1 MAQDIFIR
9 FSGIKGESQDF
20 AHKGDI
26 DVLRWAWAARQPA
39 NMHSGSGGGDFY
51 FDHFIDQSSGAHFL
65 IDRDGTIYQT
75 ASLFKVTWHVGR
87 LQSRCYLTK
96 KCEPADLQKVTEL
109 EKSWRNYDKVH
120 QIEKVKNYPDR
131 FPSNVDSIGI
141 EIVGK
146 AERVT
151 DKKTG
156 DPIFVY
162 EEVSNQQNDSL
173 KWLIGELVGTLN
185 VSTTEIYRHPEI
197 GRKNLTEA
205 SSAKW

>member
-1 MAQDIFIR
+1 MLYVNENGHIYADRIKIKIFNNIEHEKMDAVN
-9 FSGIKGESQDF
+9 GIVVHQTNASTASSTFHSYQNKG
-20 AHKGDI
+20 
-26 DVLRWAWAARQPA
+26 AA
-39 NMHSGSGGGDFY
+39 
-51 FDHFIDQSSGAHFL
+51 GAHFL

-146 AERVT
+146 AERQI

-156 DPIFVY
+156 EPVFVY
-162 EEVSNQQNDSL
+162 EDVNDRQNESL
-173 KWLIGELVGTLN
+173 KWLIRELIGTLN

-197 GRKNLTEA
+197 GRKTLTEA
-205 SSAKW
+205 STAKW

>member
-1 MAQDIFIR
+1 MLYVNENGHIYADRIKIKIFNNIEHEKMDAIN
-9 FSGIKGESQDF
+9 GIVVHQTNASTAGSTFHSYQNKG
-20 AHKGDI
+20 
-26 DVLRWAWAARQPA
+26 A
-39 NMHSGSGGGDFY
+39 N
-51 FDHFIDQSSGAHFL
+51 GAHFL

-146 AERVT
+146 AERVI

-156 DPIFVY
+156 EPVFVY

>member
-1 MAQDIFIR
+1 MLYVNENGHIYADRIKIKIFNNIEHEKMDAVN
-9 FSGIKGESQDF
+9 GIVVHQTNASTASSTFHSYQNKG
-20 AHKGDI
+20 
-26 DVLRWAWAARQPA
+26 A
-39 NMHSGSGGGDFY
+39 N
-51 FDHFIDQSSGAHFL
+51 GAHFL
-65 IDRDGTIYQT
+65 IDRDGTIYQI

-146 AERVT
+146 AERVI

-156 DPIFVY
+156 EPVFVY

>member
-1 MAQDIFIR
+1 MLYVNENGHIYADRIKIKIFNNIEHEKMDAVN
-9 FSGIKGESQDF
+9 GIVVHQTNASTASSTFHSYQNKG
-20 AHKGDI
+20 
-26 DVLRWAWAARQPA
+26 AA
-39 NMHSGSGGGDFY
+39 
-51 FDHFIDQSSGAHFL
+51 GAHFL

-96 KCEPADLQKVTEL
+96 KCEPADLQKVADL

-146 AERVT
+146 AERQI

-156 DPIFVY
+156 EPVFVY
-162 EEVSNQQNDSL
+162 EDVNDRQNESL
-173 KWLIGELVGTLN
+173 KWLIRELIGTLN

-197 GRKNLTEA
+197 GRKTLTEA
-205 SSAKW
+205 STAKW

>member
-1 MAQDIFIR
+1 MLYVNENGHIYADRIKIKIFNNIEHEKMDAVN
-9 FSGIKGESQDF
+9 GIVVHQTNASSASSTFHSYQNKG
-20 AHKGDI
+20 
-26 DVLRWAWAARQPA
+26 AA
-39 NMHSGSGGGDFY
+39 
-51 FDHFIDQSSGAHFL
+51 GAHFL

-146 AERVT
+146 AERQI

-156 DPIFVY
+156 EPVFVY
-162 EEVSNQQNDSL
+162 EDVNDRQNESL
-173 KWLIGELVGTLN
+173 KWLIRELVGTLN

-197 GRKNLTEA
+197 GRKTLTEA
-205 SSAKW
+205 STAKW

>member
-1 MAQDIFIR
+1 MLYVNENGHIYADRIKIKIFNNIEHEKMDAVN
-9 FSGIKGESQDF
+9 GIVVHQTNASTASSTFHSYQNKG
-20 AHKGDI
+20 
-26 DVLRWAWAARQPA
+26 AA
-39 NMHSGSGGGDFY
+39 
-51 FDHFIDQSSGAHFL
+51 GAHFL

-96 KCEPADLQKVTEL
+96 KCEPADLQKVADL

-131 FPSNVDSIGI
+131 FPSNIDSIGI

-146 AERVT
+146 AERQI

-156 DPIFVY
+156 EPVFVY
-162 EEVSNQQNDSL
+162 EDVNDRQNESL
-173 KWLIGELVGTLN
+173 KWLIRELIGTLN

-197 GRKNLTEA
+197 GRKTLTEA
-205 SSAKW
+205 STAKW